1 MFKKILNIGGFLI
14 LTTLVAACQST
25 QVSTQKQQ
33 SHTIRSASHYLKH
46 SAVPTAQVSSDGV
59 QDVSWQITQI
69 QQQRAKFFNHIPN
82 IRLNSSLNTVTG
94 HTGCNPIF
102 GRYHYNFAQSTLN
115 FDVKAG
121 HQSCDGALV
130 QEANLMDLL
139 QRVTSF
145 KVQGS
150 ELLLLDQNSQI
161 LIKAQ
166 RK

>member
-14 LTTLVAACQST
+14 LATLVSACQST

-33 SHTIRSASHYLKH
+33 AHQTRSTLHH
-46 SAVPTAQVSSDGV
+46 SRHPVVQAVQVSSDGV
-59 QDVSWQITQI
+59 QDISWQITQI
-69 QQQRAKFFNHIPN
+69 QQHRAKFFNQLPS

-94 HTGCNPIF
+94 HTGCNPVF
-102 GRYHYNFAQSTLN
+102 GRYNYNFAQSKLN
-115 FDVKAG
+115 FDIKAG

-145 KVQGS
+145 QIHGN

-166 RK
+166 KK

>member
-1 MFKKILNIGGFLI
+1 MFKKILNISGILI
-14 LTTLVAACQST
+14 LTTLISACQST
-25 QVSTQKQQ
+25 QVSTQKPQ
-33 SHTIRSASHYLKH
+33 SHTTRSVPHH
-46 SAVPTAQVSSDGV
+46 SKRAAVATAQVSSDGV
-59 QDVSWQITQI
+59 QDVLWQITQI
-69 QQQRAKFFNHIPN
+69 QQQRAKFFNQLPS

-102 GRYHYNFAQSTLN
+102 GRYGYNFAQSTLN

-145 KVQGS
+145 KIHGN